1 MRESNELKLSK
12 LKERLSYITNPK
24 KALFILKNSN
34 HDTHFREIENIV
46 KQIEKLETYEPSQN
60 LTVEEYYQKFLR

>member
-1 MRESNELKLSK
+1 M
-12 LKERLSYITNPK
+12 SYITNPK